1 MMQKQSK
8 FCSSLKVLP
17 REYGLRYPWNFI
29 FKKDFWRKKKVV
41 NNCSSGFKVK
51 TAGKS
56 SESEGNLLGQ
66 DTSNPAIEAISL
78 DMKQQEIDGRYI

>member
-1 MMQKQSK
+1 MIQKQSK

-66 DTSNPAIEAISL
+66 DTSNSAIEAISL